1 MNDVSFTA
9 PFRHSSSDATY
20 KQVQSTSEGGLFH
33 YIRPNEGCW
42 LRTIS
47 SDIEF
52 TPTQSKLSLSN
63 FILSILPWKSHI
75 IGEEFLILSL

>member
-33 YIRPNEGCW
+33 YIRPNKGCW
-42 LRTIS
+42 LRIIS
-47 SDIEF
+47 TDIEF
-52 TPTQSKLSLSN
+52 TPTQSKPSFTDPKKRVKQKN
-63 FILSILPWKSHI
+63 RT
-75 IGEEFLILSL
+75 